1 MREAHPR
8 RWAVDSQRLFARR
21 RPRLLRI
28 IAIIAI
34 SRSGLGTGTRTR
46 TWTRTGRYVTG
57 SRARMGIRRGGSVEG
72 MGIGMAIGRVN
83 GLAEEGIVE
92 NGRSKGVAVIGG
104 GARAGAGIVVVGWQ
118 QKGALGDE
126 E

>member
-1 MREAHPR
+1 M
-8 RWAVDSQRLFARR
+8 
-21 RPRLLRI
+21 RI
-28 IAIIAI
+28 IAIIAV
-34 SRSGLGTGTRTR
+34 SRFGLGTGTRTR
-46 TWTRTGRYVTG
+46 TRTGRYVTG

-72 MGIGMAIGRVN
+72 MGIGMAIGRAN

-104 GARAGAGIVVVGWQ
+104 GAGAGAGAGIVVVGWQ

-126 E
+126 ERWRC